1 MAQVEEQHGVSEAV
15 IYDSQEEEEDRWPE
29 SQSSVQDAL
38 AVTDTSR
45 RRPQLL
51 KVYGRSKVH
60 CDLGFLNN
68 RASIYSPATEIS
80 QPVMKPRQNRACP
93 LQQFLESSRNMDLPL
108 TSMTFLTSNI
118 LLLRLLLV
126 PQMSSFKFHRIP
138 KVLVCLTLN
147 LAMTICLYYRPQPL
161 EPRRFQFLLQPW
173 WGTPNSRKFV
183 QPRRRNLQHLRDV
196 LSELGNRNKRCP
208 IHWI

>member
-15 IYDSQEEEEDRWPE
+15 IYDSQEEEDRWPE

-51 KVYGRSKVH
+51 KVYRRSKVH
-60 CDLGFLNN
+60 CDLAVLNN
-68 RASIYSPATEIS
+68 RTSTDSPATETS
-80 QPVMKPRQNRACP
+80 QPVMKRRQNRACP
-93 LQQFLESSRNMDLPL
+93 LQQFLKSCRNMDLRL
-108 TSMTFLTSNI
+108 TSITFLTSNI

-126 PQMSSFKFHRIP
+126 HQMSSFKFHRIP

-147 LAMTICLYYRPQPL
+147 LAMTICLYYRP
-161 EPRRFQFLLQPW
+161 
-173 WGTPNSRKFV
+173 
-183 QPRRRNLQHLRDV
+183 
-196 LSELGNRNKRCP
+196 
-208 IHWI
+208 